1 MESSVSVSL
10 RELLEAGAHFG
21 HQKSRWN
28 PRTRP
33 YIFGARG
40 GVYII
45 DLQKTVGL
53 LRDALAFL
61 EHITSQGKI
70 VLFVGTKRQAQEVV
84 AREAQRCEM
93 FYIHQR
99 WLGGLLTNW
108 QTVRK
113 SVEKMR
119 DLENIETDKR
129 FAHLKK
135 KERLSL
141 SKDYERLRKVLIG
154 VRDLTRRP
162 DALFVVDVV
171 REHIAVAEAKKL
183 GIPVV
188 GIVDTNADP
197 TPIDYPIPANDDA
210 IRSIELI
217 TRLAADAIQE
227 GRNQWKAQRT
237 ERAGRAPRRR
247 GSATGRRKA
256 AEPGAEA
263 PAPAVA
269 AEPAPAAEAAPA
281 EPTAAPDA
289 DGESTDA

>member
-28 PRTRP
+28 PRMRP

-53 LRDALAFL
+53 LREALAFL
-61 EHITSQGKI
+61 EHIASQGKI

-119 DLENIETDKR
+119 DLENIDTDKR

-141 SKDYERLRKVLIG
+141 QKDYERLHKVLVG
-154 VRDLTRRP
+154 VRDLNRRP

-171 REHIAVAEAKKL
+171 REHIAVAEARKL

-217 TRLAADAIQE
+217 TRLAADAIVE
-227 GRNQWKAQRT
+227 GRNRWKAQRT

-247 GSATGRRKA
+247 AAGGSRRA
-256 AEPGAEA
+256 PDA
-263 PAPAVA
+263 PADAPA
-269 AEPAPAAEAAPA
+269 AEPAQAESGPETGGA
-281 EPTAAPDA
+281 
-289 DGESTDA
+289 